1 MFRQR
6 SLTWTRLIKSM
17 SPHDKFWR
25 PISLLVFYLH
35 LEGNSS
41 IQVPTVRGWVS
52 PRQSIHRSVW
62 EGDHPETCPEW
73 NMNRPFRNTPLHWLS
88 CFGFM
93 SDLKYGCLQRLELW
107 TGLTC
112 ARHKRKYCFLL
123 IIYAAECFSAS
134 QFFSVSFSFIVPLK
148 LCCRCLPL

>member
-17 SPHDKFWR
+17 SSQDTFWR
-25 PISLLVFYLH
+25 PTSLLVFYLH
-35 LEGNSS
+35 LEGSDSRRLSESKTVHSS
-41 IQVPTVRGWVS
+41 QCLGRGSSWNL
-52 PRQSIHRSVW
+52 PRMKYESS
-62 EGDHPETCPEW
+62 
-73 NMNRPFRNTPLHWLS
+73 FRNKPLHWLS

-93 SDLKYGCLQRLELW
+93 SDLKCGCLQGLELW

-123 IIYAAECFSAS
+123 ITYAADCFSSS
-134 QFFSVSFSFIVPLK
+134 QFFSVSFSFIIPLK